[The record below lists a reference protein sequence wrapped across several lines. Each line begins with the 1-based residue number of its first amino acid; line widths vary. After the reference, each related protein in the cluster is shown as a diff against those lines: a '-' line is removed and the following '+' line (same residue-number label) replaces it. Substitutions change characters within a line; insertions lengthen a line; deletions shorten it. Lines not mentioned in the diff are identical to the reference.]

1 MPRLSDADRSRLA
14 AERAE
19 LAAYLRK
26 PGPGAFRLE
35 RREAYCVDAVL
46 CASPAAWLAMVLR
59 WLLVSMGDLAPA
71 CPLKALFY
79 RLAGAKIGRGVC
91 ISPGAI
97 LDPLFPQ
104 LVELEP
110 GACLGMGC
118 RLMTHEYTADCFRI
132 APVRI
137 RRGAVVGG
145 WATVRC
151 GVTVGERA
159 TVGLNSLVNRDVAD
173 GDTVGG
179 VPARS
184 LRREGGT
191 GSGFRVPGSEFQVD
205 DQAATPSPVSLNPEP
220 GTMNP
225 EPR

>member
-1 MPRLSDADRSRLA
+1 MPRLSDADRARLA
-14 AERAE
+14 AERQE
-19 LAAYLRK
+19 LAAYLRR

-35 RREAYCVDAVL
+35 RREAYCIDAVL
-46 CASPAAWLAMVLR
+46 CASWTAWLAMVLR

-71 CPLKALFY
+71 CPLKALCY
-79 RLAGAKIGRGVC
+79 RLAGAKIGAGAC

-97 LDPLFPQ
+97 IDPLFPQ

-118 RLMTHEYTADCFRI
+118 RLLTHEYTADSFRI
-132 APVRI
+132 APVRV
-137 RRGAVVGG
+137 RSGAVVGG
-145 WATVRC
+145 WSTVRC
-151 GVTVGERA
+151 GVTVGARS
-159 TVGLNSLVNRDVAD
+159 TVGMNSFVNRDVAD

-191 GSGFRVPGSEFQVD
+191 GSGFPVPGSSFLVED
-205 DQAATPSPVSLNPEP
+205 RESGREPTATNQEP
-220 GTMNP
+220 GTRNK
-225 EPR
+225 EP